1 MHSESLVN
9 NLYYAIVKAEEAAE
23 HSMSVPFFHNIPFFS
38 IFLVMIVAIIL
49 PLVKNGRV
57 ALSIS
62 AISAAVVTV
71 MSAVLLYNV
80 YQTGESFDFAMGHFP
95 APWGNE
101 LRAGVLEALMATFIS
116 FVMVLCILGGFR
128 IAMNDIQPE
137 KQNINALMLNMRFAS
152 IIALIYTNDVFTA
165 YVFIEIGEITACAV
179 AMTKETGKGI
189 VATIRYLIMNSMGS
203 GLFLIG
209 ISIMY
214 TITGQLLIPDMANA
228 VANLIQTGEYNTALS
243 VAICLITVGIGVKS
257 ALFPF
262 HTWLS
267 WAHANATTASMCISS
282 GLVLKGYIILLIKLI
297 LRVFTLDYVNH
308 INLTL
313 GLLIF
318 GLIGMVYASVRA
330 IKEKNSKRM
339 VAFSSVAQI
348 GYIYMGIGIGTEYA
362 IAAACFQILAHA
374 VTKPMLF
381 TSVGQF
387 CAARGEKE
395 EWHDLKGVAR
405 NKPLAGIAYT
415 IGSLSMCGVPLF
427 AGFSAKYYLSA
438 SAVESGEPFAL
449 WASLII
455 IGVSAVLNAM
465 YYLPST
471 ILIWS
476 RTDKDEKKADIIPS
490 PKAYNF
496 STICFIALNFLLGL
510 AFTPIFKLIEK
521 GLEMLTQ

>member
-1 MHSESLVN
+1 
-9 NLYYAIVKAEEAAE
+9 
-23 HSMSVPFFHNIPFFS
+23 
-38 IFLVMIVAIIL
+38 
-49 PLVKNGRV
+49 
-57 ALSIS
+57 
-62 AISAAVVTV
+62 
-71 MSAVLLYNV
+71 
-80 YQTGESFDFAMGHFP
+80 
-95 APWGNE
+95 
-101 LRAGVLEALMATFIS
+101 
-116 FVMVLCILGGFR
+116 
-128 IAMNDIQPE
+128 
-137 KQNINALMLNMRFAS
+137 
-152 IIALIYTNDVFTA
+152 
-165 YVFIEIGEITACAV
+165 
-179 AMTKETGKGI
+179 
-189 VATIRYLIMNSMGS
+189 
-203 GLFLIG
+203 
-209 ISIMY
+209 
-214 TITGQLLIPDMANA
+214 
-228 VANLIQTGEYNTALS
+228 
-243 VAICLITVGIGVKS
+243 
-257 ALFPF
+257 
-262 HTWLS
+262 
-267 WAHANATTASMCISS
+267 
-282 GLVLKGYIILLIKLI
+282 
-297 LRVFTLDYVNH
+297 
-308 INLTL
+308 
-313 GLLIF
+313 
-318 GLIGMVYASVRA
+318 
-330 IKEKNSKRM
+330 
-339 VAFSSVAQI
+339 
-348 GYIYMGIGIGTEYA
+348 
-362 IAAACFQILAHA
+362 
-374 VTKPMLF
+374 MLF